1 MLLSVA
7 ISANYATIPAMS
19 QLESAATADAPPP
32 DDLVE
37 AGCYATARAGFDH
50 GLVVLATGNSYW
62 LMPTAESGHR
72 LLVEPAAL
80 AHVRDQ
86 LARYD
91 RESAHWPP
99 APLADASRAPVDF
112 LGPLLWMIAVVALF
126 RLQLASPALTA
137 AGALDAVAVFDRGE
151 IGRAF
156 TSLWLHGNGEH
167 LLSNA
172 LAGLFLFSALGST
185 LGRLRGWLLL
195 VVAAVGANLA
205 SAALHYP
212 GDYRSL
218 GASTAIFA
226 ALGLL
231 TGRALAVV
239 QRARARRWQAML
251 LPLGSGLTVLALYG
265 AGGAEAVRHVDIGAH
280 TLGFAAG
287 LILGFVFGAPRAG

>member
-1 MLLSVA
+1 
-7 ISANYATIPAMS
+7 MS

-37 AGCYATARAGFDH
+37 AGCYASAHAGFEH

-62 LMPTAESGHR
+62 LMPSAAGHR

-99 APLADASRAPVDF
+99 APLADPPRARVDF
-112 LGPLLWMIAVVALF
+112 LGPLLWTSAVVAIF
-126 RLQLASPALTA
+126 RLQLGSPALTA
-137 AGALDAVAVFDRGE
+137 AGALDATAVFERGE
-151 IGRAF
+151 VWRAF
-156 TSLWLHGNGEH
+156 TALWLHGNGEH

-172 LAGLFLFSALGST
+172 LAGLFLFSALGAT
-185 LGRLRGWLLL
+185 FGRLRGWLLL
-195 VVAAVGANLA
+195 LVAAVGANLA

-239 QRARARRWQAML
+239 RRAARARRRQAML

-265 AGGAEAVRHVDIGAH
+265 AGGAEAARHVDVGAH
-280 TLGFAAG
+280 AVGFAVGLGF
-287 LILGFVFGAPRAG
+287 GFVAAFARRRGDPT